1 MRYVWATATHQGRVR
16 RRNEDAVYPDSSGAS
31 ELAILVGVA
40 DGMGGAIAGNV
51 ASSTALEAATAKDP
65 QSDLSM
71 VERIVAGNDEL
82 LGEIE
87 RNPDLRGMGT
97 TLTLG
102 LFRPDGTLELG
113 HVGDSRA
120 YRLRPDEIELLTTD
134 HTVVSELVAMG
145 HLEPADA
152 ERHPQRHL
160 LTRALGLGPVLVDHE
175 IVELREGDRVL
186 ICSDG
191 LTSMLSDE
199 QIGEIATGEDV
210 EPTVWALVEAANSAG
225 GVDNITVAIVDA
237 VDPTA

>member
-1 MRYVWATATHQGRVR
+1 MRYVWATGSHQGRVR
-16 RRNEDAVYPDSSGAS
+16 GRNEDAVYPESSGAS
-31 ELAILVGVA
+31 DTAVLVGVA

-51 ASSTALEAATAKDP
+51 ASATALHAATGDEPDSAVTI
-65 QSDLSM
+65 

-120 YRLRPDEIELLTTD
+120 YLIHSDELELLTTD
-134 HTVVSELVAMG
+134 HTVVAELVAMG
-145 HLEPADA
+145 HLDPGDAD
-152 ERHPQRHL
+152 RHPQRHL
-160 LTRALGLGPVLVDHE
+160 LTRALGLGPVLVDQE
-175 IVELREGDRVL
+175 TVALADGDRVL

-199 QIGEIATGEDV
+199 QIAEIATGDDV
-210 EPTVWALVEAANSAG
+210 EPTVWALVEAANTAG
-225 GVDNITVAIVDA
+225 GVDNISVAIVDA
-237 VDPTA
+237 HDS

>member
-51 ASSTALEAATAKDP
+51 ASSTALEAAVTRDP
-65 QSDLSM
+65 QSDVSM

-87 RNPDLRGMGT
+87 RDPDLRGMGT

-102 LFRPDGTLELG
+102 LFRPNGTLELG

-120 YRLRPDEIELLTTD
+120 YRLRSNEIELLTEYID
-134 HTVVSELVAMG
+134 EAQLVVGPESGVDSGIE
-145 HLEPADA
+145 
-152 ERHPQRHL
+152 
-160 LTRALGLGPVLVDHE
+160 RALVVAGVD
-175 IVELREGDRVL
+175 LA
-186 ICSDG
+186 DG
-191 LTSMLSDE
+191 LEADHVARQVVHHPDHGVLPFRGAAMDPSLE
-199 QIGEIATGEDV
+199 RQGQIR
-210 EPTVWALVEAANSAG
+210 
-225 GVDNITVAIVDA
+225 
-237 VDPTA
+237 

>member
-1 MRYVWATATHQGRVR
+1 MKYVWATATHQGRVR

-31 ELAILVGVA
+31 EEAILVGVA

-51 ASSTALEAATAKDP
+51 ASTTALEAATDKDP
-65 QSDLSM
+65 ASDVSI
-71 VERIVAGNDEL
+71 VERVIAGNEEL
-82 LGEIE
+82 LREIDRRPE
-87 RNPDLRGMGT
+87 LRGMGT

-120 YRLRPDEIELLTTD
+120 YRLREGEIEQLTTD
-134 HTVVSELVAMG
+134 HTVVAEMVALG
-145 HLEPADA
+145 HLDPADA

-160 LTRALGLGPVLVDHE
+160 LTRALGLGPIHVDHQSLQ
-175 IVELREGDRVL
+175 VLDGDRIL

-191 LTSMLSDE
+191 LTSMLADE
-199 QIGEIATGEDV
+199 HIAEIATGDDV
-210 EPTVWALVEAANSAG
+210 EPTVWALVEAANTG
-225 GVDNITVAIVDA
+225 GGIDNISVAIVDA

>member
-16 RRNEDAVYPDSSGAS
+16 RRNEDAVYPESSGAS
-31 ELAILVGVA
+31 DEAILVGVA

-51 ASSTALEAATAKDP
+51 ASSTALEAATGKDP
-65 QSDLSM
+65 ESDVSI
-71 VERIVAGNDEL
+71 VERIVTGNDEL

-102 LFRPDGTLELG
+102 LFRPDGSLELG

-120 YRLRPDEIELLTTD
+120 YRVRPDQLELLTTD
-134 HTVVSELVAMG
+134 HTVVAELVAMG

-160 LTRALGLGPVLVDHE
+160 LTRALGLGPVLVDQQ
-175 IVELREGDRVL
+175 IVELADGDRVL

-199 QIGEIATGEDV
+199 QIAEIATGEGV
-210 EPTVWALVEAANSAG
+210 EPTVWALIEAANTAG
-225 GVDNITVAIVDA
+225 GVDNISVAIVDA
-237 VDPTA
+237 HDA

>member
-1 MRYVWATATHQGRVR
+1 MRYVWATGSHQGRVR
-16 RRNEDAVYPDSSGAS
+16 GRNEDAVYPESSGAS
-31 ELAILVGVA
+31 DTAVLVGVA

-51 ASSTALEAATAKDP
+51 ASATALHAATEDEPDSAVTI
-65 QSDLSM
+65 

-120 YRLRPDEIELLTTD
+120 YLIRSDELELLTTD
-134 HTVVSELVAMG
+134 HTVVAELVAMG
-145 HLEPADA
+145 HLDPGDAD
-152 ERHPQRHL
+152 RHPQRHL
-160 LTRALGLGPVLVDHE
+160 LTRALGLGPVLVDQETVALAH
-175 IVELREGDRVL
+175 GDRVL

-199 QIGEIATGEDV
+199 QIAEIATGDDV
-210 EPTVWALVEAANSAG
+210 EPTVWALVEAANTAG
-225 GVDNITVAIVDA
+225 GVDNISVAIVDA
-237 VDPTA
+237 HDS